1 MPNNPLN
8 ETYMEEHITAFLSGS
23 PLYLEHKPSDFD
35 IKNLVDWKMLTDF
48 LKAQKESW
56 RRAMRVYN
64 NSEKDAVEAVVR
76 ELNRK
81 IERGESYIKLLREG
95 AKFNGIT
102 FKFVQFK
109 PDMNLHDDNQALYE
123 QNRFSVVRQMRY
135 SLAPYDKDNEIDL
148 CILINGLP
156 IISIELKN
164 TGTDQTVKDAM
175 DQYKN
180 DRDKNNAFLR
190 RCLVHFAMDDNTVM
204 MTTKLNG
211 EDTVVLPFNKETH
224 NPVDESDPD
233 YATCYMWQDVLQA
246 DSLLNILQHFIKQY
260 RTKPSAP
267 LVTIFP
273 RYHQR
278 RVVNNIIRQI
288 RTDGVGRNFLV
299 QHSPG
304 SGKTKSMAW
313 LAHQLSN
320 LMNADNTPVF
330 DSIILVTDRIV
341 LDRNLADD
349 VKAFED
355 KAGTVNDIRRGSKKL
370 AKALEEGSR
379 IIVSTVQKFSFAI
392 DHISSLAGV
401 NYAVIIDE
409 AHTAMGKE
417 AQKDVNTALTE
428 NQHLQDMVDEY
439 DPELET
445 EVDEV
450 MAKIQVARKQM
461 KHISYFA
468 FTATPKDRTFTLFGE
483 PNKRAFDYY
492 TMKQAIEEGFILDV
506 LKNYTTFQTL
516 FELQKDAHVSEEDMN
531 KLYNKRKA
539 LALAIQ
545 YVNEHRYVI
554 NYKADLMINWFLEKT
569 AKKLEGR
576 AKAMV
581 VTASRADAVRYKL
594 AIDRLLHERYN
605 DAFKTLVAF
614 SGVVELNGEKYTEET
629 MNGFGLRDNAIKIQ
643 FEEPEYKLLIVAEK
657 FQTGFDQPLLH
668 TMFVDKLMGG
678 IQCVQT
684 LSRLNRCY
692 PGKEDTLVIDFVNKH
707 EDVFEAFK
715 PYYEET
721 VLEGKMEPQRLY
733 DYKADIE
740 DYKIFSAEQVEE
752 AAAIVA
758 GKSSKNIESLSP
770 LMTSL
775 AENKVKALEK
785 DEQDRYR
792 KLVNRYVRQYGFL
805 SQLMN
810 FVDPELEKFYIFCK
824 LLYKF
829 LPYTQ
834 DTDPVDIL
842 SKIDLDKY
850 RVQLREE
857 GAIELPDEEGV
868 VKAGMAGSVRNRKED
883 EEVTLNVFL
892 QEINEP
898 YTGFLTDNDKL
909 IQSIVDELLHD
920 PVVIQSFNAGNTVNM
935 LINTLKERFEDIAY
949 EKVDKYLNLMDVIQ
963 NNPTFSNDLFTK
975 LVDFIF
981 EFSHKCEQPDY
992 SEELLKEAMIES
1004 MADDFDELCGHSY
1017 RDLEEV
1023 IDAVFAILKAHTIE
1037 KLDGQNRTTASILN
1051 NVFRAQ
1057 NEPVFKQI
1065 YFGNLVNKFEAYL
1078 RKIYYLREGQ
1088 EVPADEQGRQGLVNT
1103 VKKFPTL
1110 QRLHFSTTPEM
1121 QRFKAYYENLY
1132 AWRNEEAHSAPEVKD
1147 EEIDAALHIVVA
1159 LYVFATMISITDL
1172 EMASFDMDTSYSPYS
1187 DRKRESQAMPHDEF
1201 PPKLDSVDD
1210 DREVRN
1216 LIYTR
1221 LQLAPDTSDE
1231 DLQVEVMKE
1240 FGERYPA
1247 MHILDWR
1254 NIILSYTPMVREAAK
1269 KPSGKIIEMQQRQY
1283 GMAAEPEDD
1292 YNSKK

>member
-8 ETYMEEHITAFLSGS
+8 ETYMEEHITQYLADS
-23 PLYLEHKPSDFD
+23 PLFVERKPTDFD

-64 NSEKDAVEAVVR
+64 NNEKEAVEAVVK

-123 QNRFSVVRQMRY
+123 ENRFAVVRQMRY
-135 SLAPYDKDNEIDL
+135 SLAEHDKGNELDL

-164 TGTDQTVKDAM
+164 KGTDQTVKDAM

-180 DRDKNNAFLR
+180 DRDRNNAFLR
-190 RCLVHFAMDDNTVM
+190 RCLVHFAMDDHTVM

-211 EDTVVLPFNKETH
+211 EDTVFLPFNKETH

-233 YATCYMWQDVLQA
+233 YPTCYMWQDVLQA
-246 DSLLNILQHFIKQY
+246 DSLLNILQHFIKQFKN
-260 RTKPSAP
+260 RPSAP
-267 LVTIFP
+267 LITIFP

-278 RVVNNIIRQI
+278 RVVNNIIKQI
-288 RTDGVGRNFLV
+288 RKDGVGRNFLI

-320 LMNADNTPVF
+320 LMNVDNTPVF
-330 DSIILVTDRIV
+330 DSIIMVTDRIV

-349 VKAFED
+349 VKAFEE

-370 AKALEEGSR
+370 AKALEDGSR

-392 DHISSLAGV
+392 EHISSLAGV

-417 AQKDVNTALTE
+417 AQKDVTTALTD
-428 NQHLQDMVDEY
+428 NSHLQEMVEEY

-450 MAKIQVARKQM
+450 MAKIQVSRKQM

-468 FTATPKDRTFTLFGE
+468 FTATPKDRTLRLFGDE
-483 PNKRAFDYY
+483 VNDGGQITRKAFDYY
-492 TMKQAIEEGFILDV
+492 TMRQAIEEGFILNV
-506 LKNYTTFQTL
+506 LQNYTTFQSL
-516 FELQKDAHVSEEDMN
+516 FELQKGAQVTKEELE
-531 KLYNKRKA
+531 KLYDRKKA
-539 LALAIQ
+539 LALAMQ
-545 YVNEHRYVI
+545 YVNEHKYVI
-554 NYKADLMINWFLEKT
+554 NYKADMMINWFLDRT

-581 VTASRADAVRYKL
+581 VTSSRADAVKYKM
-594 AIDRLLHERYN
+594 AIDKLLKERYN

-614 SGVVELNGEKYTEET
+614 SGTVELDGNKYTEES

-643 FEEPEYKLLIVAEK
+643 FEEPEYKMLIVAEK

-707 EDVFEAFK
+707 EDVLTAFK

-721 VLEGKMEPQRLY
+721 YLEGDMQPQRLY
-733 DYKADIE
+733 DFKADIE
-740 DYKIFSAEQVEE
+740 DYKVFTLEQVERVAE
-752 AAAIVA
+752 IVA
-758 GKSSKNIESLSP
+758 SGENIEQLSP
-770 LMTSL
+770 LMISL
-775 AENKVKALEK
+775 AENNVKALEK
-785 DEQDRYR
+785 EEQERYR

-805 SQLMN
+805 AQLMN

-824 LLYKF
+824 LFYKF

-834 DTDPVDIL
+834 DTAPVDIL

-850 RVQLREE
+850 RVQLCEE
-857 GAIELPDEEGV
+857 GAIDLPEEEGTI
-868 VKAGMAGSVRNRKED
+868 KAGMAGSVKAGGE
-883 EEVTLNVFL
+883 EEVVTLRDFL
-892 QEINEP
+892 QEVNEP

-909 IQSIVDELLHD
+909 IQSIVDELLKD
-920 PVVIQSFNAGNTVNM
+920 PTVIQSFNASNTVNM
-935 LINTLKERFEDIAY
+935 LITTLKDRFEDIAY

-963 NNPTFSNDLFTK
+963 NNPAFSNDLFTK

-981 EFSHKCEQPDY
+981 EFTHKDKQPDY
-992 SEELLKEAMIES
+992 NEDLLKEVMIEK
-1004 MADDFDELCGHSY
+1004 MADEFSQLCGHAY

-1023 IDAVFAILKAHTIE
+1023 IDAVFTILKAHTIE
-1037 KLDGQNRTTASILN
+1037 KLDGQNKTTANILN
-1051 NVFRAQ
+1051 SVYRSENQTVY
-1057 NEPVFKQI
+1057 KQI
-1065 YFGNLVNKFEAYL
+1065 YFGNLVSKFEAFL
-1078 RKIYYLREGQ
+1078 RKIYYMREGE
-1088 EVPADEQGRQGLVNT
+1088 EVPADENGRQGLVNT
-1103 VKKFPTL
+1103 VRKFPVL
-1110 QRLHFSTTPEM
+1110 QRLHNNTDPKYANF
-1121 QRFKAYYENLY
+1121 RAYYDDLY
-1132 AWRNEEAHSAPEVKD
+1132 AWRNDEAHSAPEIKE
-1147 EEIDAALHIVVA
+1147 EEIDAALHIVVS
-1159 LYVFATMISITDL
+1159 LYVFAAMISITEL
-1172 EMASFDMDTSYSPYS
+1172 EM
-1187 DRKRESQAMPHDEF
+1187 
-1201 PPKLDSVDD
+1201 
-1210 DREVRN
+1210 
-1216 LIYTR
+1216 
-1221 LQLAPDTSDE
+1221 
-1231 DLQVEVMKE
+1231 
-1240 FGERYPA
+1240 
-1247 MHILDWR
+1247 
-1254 NIILSYTPMVREAAK
+1254 
-1269 KPSGKIIEMQQRQY
+1269 GKNN
-1283 GMAAEPEDD
+1283 DF
-1292 YNSKK
+1292 